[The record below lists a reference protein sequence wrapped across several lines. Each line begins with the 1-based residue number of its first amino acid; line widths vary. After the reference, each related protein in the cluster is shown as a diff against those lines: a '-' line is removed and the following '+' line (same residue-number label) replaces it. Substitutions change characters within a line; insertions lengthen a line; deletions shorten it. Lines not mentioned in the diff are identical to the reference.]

1 MPKKIIVECK
11 PDEKL
16 ARAIGFTRVEVAHQ
30 SNKGEVCNH
39 LMKSD
44 ILLALID
51 EDPNSSQP
59 KHLNSFSLIEERFG
73 VKKLRL
79 QNKNKTILVLKPRLE
94 EWILS
99 RCSES
104 NISPETFHLSSNNK
118 RLKDEINN
126 KLVHFES
133 LLNAL
138 IINNDAGLRY
148 LIEQSSIATA

>member
-39 LMKSD
+39 LMRSE
-44 ILLALID
+44 ITLALID

-59 KHLNSFSLIEERFG
+59 KHLKSFSLIEERHG
-73 VKKLRL
+73 VKKLKHHSL
-79 QNKNKTILVLKPRLE
+79 NKTILVLKPRLE

-99 RCSES
+99 CCLES
-104 NISPETFHLSSNNK
+104 NLKPETFHLSSNNK

-126 KLVHFES
+126 KLVYFEN
-133 LLNAL
+133 LIAAL
-138 IINNDAGLRY
+138 KDSHNPGIKY
-148 LIEQSSIATA
+148 LIEQGEMAIQ

>member
-30 SNKGEVCNH
+30 ANKGEVCNQ

-44 ILLALID
+44 IMLALID

-59 KHLNSFSLIEERFG
+59 KHLNLFSFIEEKHG
-73 VKKLRL
+73 IKILKLA
-79 QNKNKTILVLKPRLE
+79 NKNKTILVLKPRLE

-99 RCSES
+99 RCLAS

-126 KLVHFES
+126 KLNHFELLLTA
-133 LLNAL
+133 LLN
-138 IINNDAGLRY
+138 NNDPGINY
-148 LIEQSSIATA
+148 LKEQCENAVK